1 MYHRCAIASRPT
13 SINIAGGKRKPGL
26 KDSRLPFLKRADFS
40 FFLIKRSVLCHSLL
54 LGTMNVEMLFSI
66 VRNVICG
73 SKVTSSFKDVLPIS
87 MGGPRVSNW
96 EWLPIRDRYLALTSW
111 WLLWLLWFKYLI
123 KKDNL
128 LSWALLDINQYQCK
142 PNQILDR
149 PLVCALF
156 CCSWGLIVLECTFS
170 SASFSHIC
178 SQSMPLMKVAR
189 ERWWYQH

>member
-1 MYHRCAIASRPT
+1 MCNCFQTNLNKYRRWQKEARPQRLKIAFLEKSR
-13 SINIAGGKRKPGL
+13 
-26 KDSRLPFLKRADFS
+26 F
-40 FFLIKRSVLCHSLL
+40 FFLSNKKICPMSLFIVGHNECWDVVLNCQKCNLWLKGHKFLQGCSPNQHGGSESLE
-54 LGTMNVEMLFSI
+54 LG
-66 VRNVICG
+66 
-73 SKVTSSFKDVLPIS
+73 LPS
-87 MGGPRVSNW
+87 
-96 EWLPIRDRYLALTSW
+96 RYLSLTSW

>member
-1 MYHRCAIASRPT
+1 MCNCFQTNLNKYRRWQKEARPQRLKIAFLEKSR
-13 SINIAGGKRKPGL
+13 
-26 KDSRLPFLKRADFS
+26 FF

-54 LGTMNVEMLFSI
+54 KATMNVEI
-66 VRNVICG
+66 VVLNCQKCNLWLKGHKSLQGCSPNQHGG
-73 SKVTSSFKDVLPIS
+73 SESLELGLPS
-87 MGGPRVSNW
+87 
-96 EWLPIRDRYLALTSW
+96 RDRYLSLTSW

-156 CCSWGLIVLECTFS
+156 CCSWGLIECTFS

>member
-1 MYHRCAIASRPT
+1 MCNCFQTDLNKHRRWQKEPRPQRLKIAFLEKSR
-13 SINIAGGKRKPGL
+13 
-26 KDSRLPFLKRADFS
+26 FF

-73 SKVTSSFKDVLPIS
+73 SKVTSLFKDVLPIS
-87 MGGPRVSNW
+87 MGGPRVWNW
-96 EWLPIRDRYLALTSW
+96 EWLPSRDRYLSLTSW
-111 WLLWLLWFKYLI
+111 WLLWLLWLKYLI

-142 PNQILDR
+142 PNQILGW

-156 CCSWGLIVLECTFS
+156 CCSWGLIECTFS